1 MPRYKFQASSPNTI
15 TPAQSPPGN
24 FTKIS
29 ADDCKSVLEAGFPR
43 VVQAIQALWGYKELN
58 DYFRKLM
65 IDETGQRDGFPPEAW
80 EEIYLLQH
88 LHQELVPDLN
98 F

>member
-1 MPRYKFQASSPNTI
+1 MPRYRFPSPAGQPTVQAN
-15 TPAQSPPGN
+15 AGVDRRV
-24 FTKIS
+24 S
-29 ADDCKSVLEAGFPR
+29 ADAYPSELEAGFPR

-65 IDETGQRDGFPPEAW
+65 IDDRGNRIGFPPEAW

-88 LHQELVPDLN
+88 IHQELMPEPEM
-98 F
+98 